1 MALMACRVFAIAV
14 RSNHQRHDKP
24 PISQNRSQARALNAC
39 NFASSTPAPLAQRLE
54 RSCCFVARTKLTCR
68 MRGVGRVDSKLLANL
83 LSPSPDGVCLA
94 TLTVPDKMTVRPS
107 SVLPASASIWPDLY
121 DLGVPKR
128 RIRSISTGSRTGKI
142 WSRRVSSIDCLEVA
156 MLEP

>member
-1 MALMACRVFAIAV
+1 GAFGDHYSSPSDGSLYPPGRRTIAAKVRSGLAELREASAPMALMACRVFAIAV

-24 PISQNRSQARALNAC
+24 PMIAKQVTSSALNAC

-83 LSPSPDGVCLA
+83 LSYWPS
-94 TLTVPDKMTVRPS
+94 
-107 SVLPASASIWPDLY
+107 
-121 DLGVPKR
+121 
-128 RIRSISTGSRTGKI
+128 
-142 WSRRVSSIDCLEVA
+142 
-156 MLEP
+156 

>member
-54 RSCCFVARTKLTCR
+54 RSCCFVARTKLGPSIPPSSCHKWGPYLVSPYEESGNRCNRGTQLGCGALEPTPQRRERSRHVTMVFAAADCR
-68 MRGVGRVDSKLLANL
+68 LRANL
-83 LSPSPDGVCLA
+83 EL
-94 TLTVPDKMTVRPS
+94 
-107 SVLPASASIWPDLY
+107 
-121 DLGVPKR
+121 
-128 RIRSISTGSRTGKI
+128 
-142 WSRRVSSIDCLEVA
+142 
-156 MLEP
+156 